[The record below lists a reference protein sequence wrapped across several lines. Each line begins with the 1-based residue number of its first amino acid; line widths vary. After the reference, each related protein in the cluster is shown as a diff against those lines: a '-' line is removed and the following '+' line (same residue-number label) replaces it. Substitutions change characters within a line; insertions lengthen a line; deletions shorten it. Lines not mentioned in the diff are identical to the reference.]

1 MATPDTATAV
11 VDSAVTAVK
20 SASVL
25 EHIVERRIEYLV
37 GTLIAHQMGLLDFLL
52 VYGSG
57 VCGS

>member
-1 MATPDTATAV
+1 
-11 VDSAVTAVK
+11 
-20 SASVL
+20 L

-57 VCGS
+57 VCA

>member
-1 MATPDTATAV
+1 MSATDNIVTPALTAA
-11 VDSAVTAVK
+11 K
-20 SASVL
+20 SATVL

-57 VCGS
+57 VCA

>member
-57 VCGS
+57 VCG

>member
-1 MATPDTATAV
+1 MVESSTIVNDTITA
-11 VDSAVTAVK
+11 AK
-20 SASVL
+20 SATVL

-57 VCGS
+57 VCV